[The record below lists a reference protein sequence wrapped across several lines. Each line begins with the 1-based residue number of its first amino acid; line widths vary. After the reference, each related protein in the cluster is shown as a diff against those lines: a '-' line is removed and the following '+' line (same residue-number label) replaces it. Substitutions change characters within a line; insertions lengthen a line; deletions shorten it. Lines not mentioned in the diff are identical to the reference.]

1 MENINNFSNTNLFQN
16 NLNNTKKDFSN
27 GDINIKNEEH
37 FLSLRKKRN
46 NRHINVL
53 RNLNLEH
60 MELSYNLN
68 LNIIINHIKNEEIYL
83 KYKNSWDDFEKFN
96 YINQM
101 ILSKNIE
108 ILKYGL
114 FELKN
119 YILSI
124 RDKNEFDSKN
134 LLNFFNEKM
143 ITYLFEL

>member
-1 MENINNFSNTNLFQN
+1 
-16 NLNNTKKDFSN
+16 
-27 GDINIKNEEH
+27 
-37 FLSLRKKRN
+37 
-46 NRHINVL
+46 
-53 RNLNLEH
+53 

-83 KYKNSWDDFEKFN
+83 KYKNSGNDFEKFG

-134 LLNFFNEKM
+134 LLNFRKS
-143 ITYLFEL
+143 